1 MKSERSHD
9 ANRSNLM
16 SNETIDWKRRTARR
30 WSIGSIIALA
40 ALIIT
45 FIGFRNE
52 VSDTVDWIDR
62 AIHGP
67 TDVFIIGHSIEV
79 ITNRMNMIDY
89 RLSRIERRL
98 NIEPI
103 GEGTRATGYDVVSTN
118 NNLNIALKIGATATV
133 KP

>member
-1 MKSERSHD
+1 M
-9 ANRSNLM
+9 
-16 SNETIDWKRRTARR
+16 DWKRRMSRR
-30 WSIGSIIALA
+30 WSIGSIVALA

-52 VSDTVDWIDR
+52 ISDTVDWMDR

-67 TDVFIIGHSIEV
+67 TDVFILGNSIVV

-103 GEGTRATGYDVVSTN
+103 GEGTRATGYDLVSTN
-118 NNLNIALKIGATATV
+118 NNLNIALKIGAIAIV